1 MRGVYQDQRG
11 GSGFISGY
19 CSGGQR
25 FLSAADNQDQ
35 HRAGRKTEILQAF
48 FEMYEVPLE
57 DQMVPIVFTARG
69 YLAGYEAISSGL
81 YTEMEQGAG
90 LWMKYPSE
98 KGIFK

>member
-1 MRGVYQDQRG
+1 
-11 GSGFISGY
+11 
-19 CSGGQR
+19 
-25 FLSAADNQDQ
+25 
-35 HRAGRKTEILQAF
+35 
-48 FEMYEVPLE
+48 MYEVPLE

-90 LWMKYPSE
+90 LGMKYPSE

>member
-1 MRGVYQDQRG
+1 MYQDQRG

-25 FLSAADNQDQ
+25 FLSPADNQDQ
-35 HRAGRKTEILQAF
+35 HQVGKKYGNPSGI

-81 YTEMEQGAG
+81 YTEMEQGGRAWDEISVG
-90 LWMKYPSE
+90 KRY
-98 KGIFK
+98 F

>member
-1 MRGVYQDQRG
+1 MVDGVSYPQQIIRINTR
-11 GSGFISGY
+11 SG
-19 CSGGQR
+19 R
-25 FLSAADNQDQ
+25 N
-35 HRAGRKTEILQAF
+35 TEILQAF

-90 LWMKYPSE
+90 LGMKYPSG
-98 KGIFK
+98 KGFFK

>member
-11 GSGFISGY
+11 GSGFISGN
-19 CSGGQR
+19 CSGDGVSYPQQIIR
-25 FLSAADNQDQ
+25 INTRS
-35 HRAGRKTEILQAF
+35 GRNTEILQAF

-90 LWMKYPSE
+90 LGMKYPSE